1 MIRNTDFYAAFRGIK
16 TGMSPRPCVVTTGDD
31 GPERLDPSA
40 NDIVTTKGGI
50 DATQPVDR
58 RSFPKRITIP
68 ESVTS
73 RIKLEDYLTPEVL
86 KQL

>member
-1 MIRNTDFYAAFRGIK
+1 MMGT
-16 TGMSPRPCVVTTGDD
+16 
-31 GPERLDPSA
+31 RLDPSG

-73 RIKLEDYLTPEVL
+73 RIKLEDYLAPNVL